1 MRLFYEQHASA
12 IREALGPDAD
22 AQIRRV
28 AETFSVDDTNKHIE
42 SIDLPGSPFPLHFRR
57 NSSDFMVIVQI
68 FVQGQYDFPLAFD
81 RPPLIVDCGANI
93 GCASIFFLSRHCGAK
108 LIAVESEPSNA
119 TVCRQNLSPFGDQ
132 CELHQ
137 CAVWSNH
144 EPLWHHGSDYME
156 WGCRVGRSPSAAG
169 TSMVSSVTIS
179 ELLESSGHDEIDLLK
194 IDVEG
199 SERELFTRDAD
210 PWLSR
215 TRNLM
220 VELHGPACREV
231 FFERM
236 REYQFELIQ
245 DGEVTFCSGIR
256 PR

>member
-1 MRLFYEQHASA
+1 MLRFYGAYASS
-12 IREALGPDAD
+12 IRATLGSDAD
-22 AQIRRV
+22 ARIRRV
-28 AETFSVDDTNKHIE
+28 AETFSVDDPNKAVE
-42 SIDLPGSPFPLHFRR
+42 SLDLPGLPFPLHFRR

-68 FVQGQYDFPLAFD
+68 FVERQYDFPLDFD

-93 GCASIFFLSRHCGAK
+93 GCASIFLLGRHRGAR
-108 LIAVESEPSNA
+108 LIAVEPEPSNA
-119 TVCRQNLSPFGDQ
+119 AVCRQNLSPFGDQ
-132 CELHQ
+132 CELYQ

-156 WGCRVGRSPSAAG
+156 WGCKVGRTPLVAG
-169 TSMVSSVTIS
+169 TPMVSSVTIT
-179 ELLESSGHDEIDLLK
+179 ELLDSSGRDEIDLLK

-199 SERELFTRDAD
+199 SERELFARDAD

-236 REYQFELIQ
+236 REYQFDLIQ